1 MKLGEENYRAT
12 MQMKGLSAEITIVSE
27 ADTVHIGA
35 GRSPITDR
43 GKGIGIR
50 RRLRPWRDNKRN

>member
-1 MKLGEENYRAT
+1 MKLGKESYRAAT
-12 MQMKGLSAEITIVSE
+12 QVKGLSAEITVVPG

-35 GRSPITDR
+35 GRNPVTE
-43 GKGIGIR
+43 IGEDIGNR